1 MNHNEIDLELNDINN
16 QNIEVNIEDNNQ
28 NNNNYDNP
36 ARNFEDNSDHQN
48 HLLLLKE
55 KNKKINIEK
64 IGFFKFLIY
73 STKAEIHINSFK
85 DLLYWISL
93 LEIFL
98 YLLSILLF
106 ISSPSNFYIFWTF
119 TTHCVRGLIGLIVL
133 FRIPDSH
140 LAFENIENFDSTS
153 IETLQEQMVSNYFK
167 ILQDNESRI
176 KPLLTV
182 YFIFTIINI
191 IVDNIIFFYLL
202 TKWNNQEYSLVNIIA
217 LLLIVVFF
225 CKQIFYLKFI
235 FFNLIL
241 FFH

>member
-1 MNHNEIDLELNDINN
+1 MNHNEIDLEINDFNN
-16 QNIEVNIEDNNQ
+16 QNIGANIENNEQ
-28 NNNNYDNP
+28 NNNNYENP
-36 ARNFEDNSDHQN
+36 ARNFEDNSDN
-48 HLLLLKE
+48 HNNLLVLKE
-55 KNKKINIEK
+55 KNKKINMDK

-98 YLLSILLF
+98 YMLSILLF

-119 TTHCVRGLIGLIVL
+119 TTHCIRGIIGLIVL

-140 LAFENIENFDSTS
+140 LALENIESFDSSS
-153 IETLQEQMVSNYFK
+153 IETLQEQMVGNYFK
-167 ILQDNESRI
+167 IIQENESKI
-176 KPLLTV
+176 KPLLIV
-182 YFIFTIINI
+182 YFVLTIVNI

-202 TKWNNQEYSLVNIIA
+202 MKWDNQEYSLANIIA

-225 CKQIFYLKFI
+225 CNF
-235 FFNLIL
+235 
-241 FFH
+241 